1 MSSQDPTAPAAARV
15 TLPPLTSHPF
25 LDALG
30 SRTVVLDG
38 AMGTSVQEAGL
49 VAADFGGDALE
60 GCNEILVRTRPDVV
74 DRVHRSFLEVGC
86 HAVETDTFGS
96 APWVLD
102 EYGLGAETEELNR
115 RAAEL
120 ARTACDAFA
129 TPGDPR
135 WVIGSIGPGTRS
147 PTLSLGKERAE
158 HPEVIHLE
166 EMEEGYRRQVRGLL
180 DGGTDVL
187 LIETVYDLLQA
198 KAAVAAANDV
208 FVERGQRVPLV
219 VQFTVEKDIDTMLLG
234 SEPLAAVAALDPLA
248 IDVLGMNC
256 ATGPADMREHV
267 RTLSR
272 ASRMPISILPNA
284 GLPELVDGRTVYRLS
299 PEELAA
305 AQVEFVDQFGV
316 GIVGGCC
323 GTTPAHLAAVV
334 EAVGALTPRPRLLDR
349 PALARPGASGHATDP
364 ARSGEAAAQ
373 DARETIQVE
382 YRPALASLYTAVPFE
397 QENTFLAI
405 GERANANGSRAFR
418 DLMLAGDLEGIVQL
432 ARSQTREG
440 AHVLDVCVDYVGRD
454 GAPDMVAVVDRY
466 ATAST
471 LPLVIDSTQTDV
483 IEAALSRIGGRAVIN
498 SVNLEDGRVKA
509 DLLLPLAR
517 RYGAAVVVLAI
528 DEEGQARTADWKVE
542 VCERV
547 ARIAIDEYG
556 LEAHDLIFDCLT
568 FPLGSGADDLR
579 RDAIETLDAIK
590 AVKRAVP
597 GCHTTLGLSN
607 VSFGLSPAARQVL
620 NSVFL
625 EEAIARGLDSAIVHP
640 GRILPLHRIP
650 DEQVE
655 VARDLIHDRRG
666 TAGRGGSAPEGYDP
680 LTELMALF
688 DGVTSTKA
696 SADELAALSVEE
708 RLERRI
714 VDGDPD
720 GIEGDLDAALATHP
734 PLTIINEF
742 LLAGMRTVGELFAD
756 GRMQLPFVLQS
767 AQTMK
772 AAVAH
777 LEPHIAAAGGGSASA
792 KGTVLIATVKG
803 DVHDIGKNLVDIILR
818 NNGYEVVNLG
828 IKQSIDQILA
838 AAEEHGVDAIG
849 MSGLLVKSTVIMRE
863 NLEEM
868 NHRGVAH
875 YPVLLGGAALTRGYV
890 EDDLRTLYD
899 GKVFYCKD
907 AFEAL
912 RVLADVL
919 TQDGGLASSA
929 EAGTD
934 VGAGGGSSGGADGGS
949 DLAAHKPRRPRPA
962 PRAAE
967 APPAVDTQG
976 RPRSLVASDTP
987 VPTPPFWGQRVV
999 RGVPIDEIVPLINE
1013 VALFRNQWGFTPGDL
1028 GPDGYREL
1036 LDREARP
1043 VLRDLVA
1050 RAKAERIV
1058 TPSVVY
1064 GFYPANGD
1072 GDDVVVWDPEAPL
1085 ERELVR
1091 FTFPRQ
1097 DRGRFLCIAD
1107 FLRPVDGG
1115 VADVLGVQVV
1125 TMGSRIS
1132 EVAAGLFA
1140 EDRYQD
1146 YLYTHGFGVE
1156 MAEAL
1161 AELWHRRMREELGIA
1176 GEDGPTPQDWFR
1188 QGYRGSRYSFGYP
1201 ACPRLEDQELLFRL
1215 VDPSGIGV
1223 TLTEEWMLHPEQ
1235 STSAIVLH
1243 HPEASYFN
1251 AREREEAPST

>member
-1 MSSQDPTAPAAARV
+1 MTPLDPRSV
-15 TLPPLTSHPF
+15 LPPLAAHPF

-30 SRTVVLDG
+30 ERTIVLDG
-38 AMGTSVQEAGL
+38 AMGTSVQDADL
-49 VAADFGGDALE
+49 SAADFGGDALE
-60 GCNEILVRTRPDVV
+60 GCNEVLVRTRPDVV

-86 HAVETDTFGS
+86 HAVETDTFGG

-102 EYGLGAETEELNR
+102 EYGLGDETEDLNR
-115 RAAEL
+115 RAAEI
-120 ARTACDAFA
+120 ARAACDAYA

-147 PTLSLGKERAE
+147 PTLSLGQDPAE
-158 HPEVIHLE
+158 EPQAIRLA
-166 EMEEGYRRQVRGLL
+166 EMEDGYRRQVRGLL
-180 DGGTDVL
+180 DGGSDVL
-187 LIETVYDLLQA
+187 LVETAYDLLQV

-208 FVERGQRVPLV
+208 FVERGARVPLM
-219 VQFTVEKDIDTMLLG
+219 VQFTVEKDIDTLLLG

-248 IDVLGMNC
+248 IDVLGINC

-267 RTLSR
+267 RTLAR
-272 ASRMPISILPNA
+272 ASRLPISILPNA

-299 PEELAA
+299 PDELAA
-305 AQVEFVDQFGV
+305 AHREFVDQFGV

-334 EAVGALTPRPRLLDR
+334 DAVSTVTPRPRLLDR
-349 PALARPGASGHATDP
+349 PGSARAGAAGRTTDP
-364 ARSGEAAAQ
+364 ARTDPAG
-373 DARETIQVE
+373 DARETIVVE

-405 GERANANGSRAFR
+405 GERANANGSKAFR
-418 DLMLAGDLEGIVQL
+418 ELMLAGDLEGVVQL

-440 AHVLDVCVDYVGRD
+440 AHVLDLCVDYVGRD
-454 GAPDMVAVVDRY
+454 GVPDMVTIVDRY
-466 ATAST
+466 ATQST

-483 IEAALSRIGGRAVIN
+483 IEAALVRLGGRAVIN
-498 SVNLEDGRVKA
+498 SVNLEDGRTKA
-509 DLLLPLAR
+509 DVLLPLAK

-528 DEEGQARTADWKVE
+528 DEDGQARTADWKVR

-556 LEAHDLIFDCLT
+556 LEPHDLIFDCLT

-579 RDAIETLDAIK
+579 RDAMETLDAI
-590 AVKRAVP
+590 AQVKRAVP

-607 VSFGLSPAARQVL
+607 VSFGLSPAARHVL

-640 GRILPLHRIP
+640 GRILPLHRID

-666 TAGRGGSAPEGYDP
+666 AAGRGGTAPDDYDP
-680 LTELMALF
+680 LTALMALF

-696 SADELAALSVEE
+696 SADELAALTVEE

-720 GIEGDLDAALATHP
+720 GIEGDLDEALTTHP
-734 PLTIINEF
+734 PLEIINAY

-772 AAVAH
+772 TAVAH
-777 LEPHIAAAGGGSASA
+777 LEPHIEAAGGASASA
-792 KGTVLIATVKG
+792 KGKVLIATVKG

-899 GKVFYCKD
+899 GSVFYCKD

-919 TQDGGLASSA
+919 ATGDTDTPTASTSDSA
-929 EAGTD
+929 
-934 VGAGGGSSGGADGGS
+934 ADGATGGTV
-949 DLAAHKPRRPRPA
+949 DAAPRPRRARPA
-962 PRAAE
+962 PRPAE
-967 APPAVDTQG
+967 APPAVDAHG
-976 RPRSLVASDTP
+976 RPRSLVAADTP
-987 VPTPPFWGQRVV
+987 VPTPPFWGTRIV
-999 RGVPIDEIVPLINE
+999 RGVPLDDIVPLINE

-1036 LDREARP
+1036 LEREARP
-1043 VLRDLVA
+1043 VLRELVA

-1064 GFYPANGD
+1064 GYYPANGD
-1072 GDDVVVWDPEAPL
+1072 GDDVVVWDPDAPL
-1085 ERELVR
+1085 ERALAR

-1097 DRGRFLCIAD
+1097 DRGRFLAIAD
-1107 FLRPVDGG
+1107 FLRPVDDR
-1115 VADVLGVQVV
+1115 VPDVLGVQVV
-1125 TMGSRIS
+1125 TMGQRIS
-1132 EVAAGLFA
+1132 EVAADLFERDA
-1140 EDRYQD
+1140 YQD
-1146 YLYTHGFGVE
+1146 YLFAHGFGVE

-1161 AELWHRRMREELGIA
+1161 AELWHRRIREELGIA
-1176 GEDGPTPQDWFR
+1176 GDDGPTPQDWFR

-1201 ACPRLEDQELLFRL
+1201 ACPNLEDQELLFRL
-1215 VDPSGIGV
+1215 VDPTPIGV
-1223 TLTEEWMLHPEQ
+1223 SLTDEFMLHPEQ

-1243 HPEASYFN
+1243 HPEATYFN
-1251 AREREEAPST
+1251 AREREPAPS

>member
-1 MSSQDPTAPAAARV
+1 MAPSTAPAHAPHHAPAV
-15 TLPPLTSHPF
+15 LPPLASHPF
-25 LDALG
+25 LDALAT
-30 SRTVVLDG
+30 RTVVLDG
-38 AMGTSVQEAGL
+38 AMGTSVQEADL
-49 VAADFGGDALE
+49 SATDFGSDALE
-60 GCNEILVRTRPDVV
+60 GCNEVLVRTRPDVV
-74 DRVHRSFLEVGC
+74 DRIHRSFLEVGC
-86 HAVETDTFGS
+86 HAVETDTFGG

-102 EYGLGAETEELNR
+102 EYGLGAETEDLNR

-120 ARTACDAFA
+120 ARAACDAFA

-147 PTLSLGKERAE
+147 PTLSLGKDAATEPQA
-158 HPEVIHLE
+158 IALA
-166 EMEEGYRRQVRGLL
+166 EMEDGYRRQVRGLL

-208 FVERGQRVPLV
+208 FAERGQRVPLM
-219 VQFTVEKDIDTMLLG
+219 VQFTVEQGIDTMLLG

-248 IDVLGMNC
+248 IDVLGINC

-272 ASRMPISILPNA
+272 SSRLPISILPNA

-305 AQVEFVDQFGV
+305 AQREFVDQFGV
-316 GIVGGCC
+316 AIVGGCC

-334 EAVGALTPRPRLLDR
+334 EAVASLTPRPRLLDR
-349 PALARPGASGHATDP
+349 PALARPGAAGRGTDP
-364 ARSGEAAAQ
+364 ARATPASDET
-373 DARETIQVE
+373 RETIRVE
-382 YRPALASLYTAVPFE
+382 YRPSLASLYAAVPFE

-418 DLMLAGDLEGIVQL
+418 DLLLGGDLEGIVQL

-471 LPLVIDSTQTDV
+471 LPLVIDSTQVDV
-483 IEAALSRIGGRAVIN
+483 IEAALTRLGGRAVIN

-509 DLLLPLAR
+509 DVLLPLAR

-528 DEEGQARTADWKVE
+528 DEEGQARTADWKVR
-542 VCERV
+542 VCRRV
-547 ARIAIDEYG
+547 ADLAIDEYG
-556 LEAHDLIFDCLT
+556 LEAHDLVFDCLT
-568 FPLGSGADDLR
+568 FPLGSGAEDLR
-579 RDAIETLDAIK
+579 RDAIETLDAIERVK
-590 AVKRAVP
+590 AEIP

-607 VSFGLSPAARQVL
+607 VSFGLAPAARHVL

-666 TAGRGGSAPEGYDP
+666 SAGRGGTAPDDYDP
-680 LTELMALF
+680 LITFMALF
-688 DGVTSTKA
+688 DGATTLKA

-720 GIEGDLDAALATHP
+720 GIETDLDTALIEHP
-734 PLTIINEF
+734 PLDIINRF

-772 AAVAH
+772 TAVAH
-777 LEPHIAAAGGGSASA
+777 LEPHIAAAGGASASA
-792 KGTVLIATVKG
+792 KGKVLIATVKG

-828 IKQSIDQILA
+828 IKQSIDQILTA
-838 AAEEHGVDAIG
+838 AAEHEVDVIG

-868 NHRGVAH
+868 NVRGVSR

-890 EDDLRTLYD
+890 EDDLRALYD
-899 GKVFYCKD
+899 GRVFYCKD

-912 RVLADVL
+912 RVLELVL
-919 TQDGGLASSA
+919 P
-929 EAGTD
+929 
-934 VGAGGGSSGGADGGS
+934 ADGGTGTGAAEVAAAA
-949 DLAAHKPRRPRPA
+949 DALAAQKPRRARPA
-962 PRAAE
+962 PRAAAE
-967 APPAVDTQG
+967 PPQRDRHG
-976 RPRSLVASDTP
+976 RPRSTVAADVP
-987 VPTPPFWGQRVV
+987 VPVPPFWGQRIV
-999 RGVPIDEIVPLINE
+999 RGVPIDEVAPLVNE
-1013 VALFRNQWGFTPGDL
+1013 VALFRNQWGFVPADL

-1036 LDREARP
+1036 LEREARP
-1043 VLRDLVA
+1043 VLRDWIA
-1050 RAKAERIV
+1050 RAKAERVV

-1085 ERELVR
+1085 ERELAR
-1091 FTFPRQ
+1091 FHFPRQ

-1107 FLRPVDGG
+1107 YLRSVDDG

-1132 EVAAGLFA
+1132 EVAQDLFA
-1140 EDRYQD
+1140 QDRYQD
-1146 YLYTHGFGVE
+1146 YLFAHGFGVE

-1161 AELWHRRMREELGIA
+1161 AELWHRRMRQELGIA
-1176 GEDGPTPQDWFR
+1176 GDDGPRVEDWFR

-1201 ACPRLEDQELLFRL
+1201 ACPNLEDQELLFRL
-1215 VDPSGIGV
+1215 IDPAAIGV
-1223 TLTEEWMLHPEQ
+1223 SLTDEFMLHPEQ

-1251 AREREEAPST
+1251 ARETEA